1 MNKELFKCYEVLDL
15 PIESTIEQVKD
26 REKALIKIL
35 KAKEKE
41 ESISCEKEMEKVVLS
56 KNKIIENIEKN
67 GVPKE
72 KPHRFESS
80 AESLIIM
87 FIICLC
93 AGIMCYFS
101 FTLFS

>member
-1 MNKELFKCYEVLDL
+1 MIRTEA
-15 PIESTIEQVKD
+15 

-35 KAKEKE
+35 KVKEKE
-41 ESISCEKEMEKVVLS
+41 ERVSCEKEIENITFS

-67 GVPKE
+67 GMPKE

-80 AESLIIM
+80 NESILIM